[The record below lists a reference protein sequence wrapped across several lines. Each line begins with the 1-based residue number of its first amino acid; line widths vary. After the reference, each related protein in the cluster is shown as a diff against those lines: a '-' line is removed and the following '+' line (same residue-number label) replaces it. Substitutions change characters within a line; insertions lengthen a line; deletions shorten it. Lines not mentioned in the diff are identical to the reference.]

1 MTKFEY
7 LYNVA
12 EVPVQEKL
20 NALEIISALM
30 INGLKEPNE
39 DSCVDTRGLY
49 AYKYLNLAME
59 IR

>member
-39 DSCVDTRGLY
+39 DSYVTRRLN
-49 AYKYLNLAME
+49 AFKYLNLAME